1 MHKCSYV
8 HLDICAAGWGQGQ
21 VGGLGGIQ
29 TWSEAGRAGGRCV
42 YVQMYIWTYAQRG
55 GRWLRAAVGENLDE
69 RGG

>member
-29 TWSEAGRAGGRCV
+29 TWSDAGQGRLAVCICSD
-42 YVQMYIWTYAQRG
+42 VQMYIWTYA
-55 GRWLRAAVGENLDE
+55 
-69 RGG
+69 